1 MAAGASTTAPIVSE
15 ADGCNFPQRQIL
27 QVREMAALFEHE
39 GQRLVSTQTVRHDY
53 LTLSGKVMRE
63 TVWNNDTLTDVMDFI
78 YDESGRPFGMILLT
92 RTIYMPSIEKKPA
105 LQIFSFR
112 RKTTKFQ

>member
-1 MAAGASTTAPIVSE
+1 MEPWSIENEAAAAYVEDS
-15 ADGCNFPQRQIL
+15 AD
-27 QVREMAALFEHE
+27 ETAALSEHE